1 MSDAQLQRFMKK
13 QYMINRQILKCLR
26 EIDEELDFD
35 SDQFGCSDLDELIP
49 PSIRVFFSE
58 STLRMRWPKYWSFQL

>member
-13 QYMINRQILKCLR
+13 QYLINRQILKCLR

-35 SDQFGCSDLDELIP
+35 SDLFGCSDLDEL
-49 PSIRVFFSE
+49 
-58 STLRMRWPKYWSFQL
+58 KQLITEQGDIYEY

>member
-26 EIDEELDFD
+26 EIDEELDFN
-35 SDQFGCSDLDELIP
+35 SDQFGCSDLDEL
-49 PSIRVFFSE
+49 
-58 STLRMRWPKYWSFQL
+58 KQLITEQGDIYEY